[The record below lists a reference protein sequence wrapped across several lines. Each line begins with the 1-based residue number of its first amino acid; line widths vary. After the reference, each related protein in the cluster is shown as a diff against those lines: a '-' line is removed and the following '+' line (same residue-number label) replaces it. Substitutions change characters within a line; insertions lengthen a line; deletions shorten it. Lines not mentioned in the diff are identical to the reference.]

1 MADSGFFREV
11 WDIVARVPA
20 GKVVSYGQI
29 AARLGSPRAAR
40 TVGWAMATAPRRLG
54 LPCHRV
60 VTSSGRLVPGWET
73 QRDELEAEG
82 VTFKSNGCVDM
93 AKHQWDGKR
102 VGKAGR
108 GPANR
113 LKAKAGA
120 GMRGS

>member
-1 MADSGFFREV
+1 MADSGFFQQV

-29 AARLGSPRAAR
+29 AAWLGSPRAAR

-73 QRDELEAEG
+73 QRDELEVDG
-82 VTFKSNGCVDM
+82 VTFKANGCVDM
-93 AKHQWDGKR
+93 ARHQWDGKR
-102 VGKAGR
+102 GSK
-108 GPANR
+108 P
-113 LKAKAGA
+113 GA
-120 GMRGS
+120 SRRKRAV